1 MRRRAMLGLLFIG
14 VIPMPLTVH
23 GQQPARVV
31 RIGFLGAESTQ
42 RTQSDLNLL
51 RTGLREMGYVEGT
64 GLAFEV
70 RAANGE
76 YGRLPG
82 LAKELVG
89 TRIDVL
95 VTSGSKA
102 GIAAKE
108 ATTVV
113 PVVVSNMGDAVQAG
127 FSGSFAKPGSNVTGV
142 SMMNPEVTV
151 KQLELLREV
160 KPGIVRVAV
169 LMNPANP
176 NYALTFAALRR
187 AAEGF
192 NVQVERFDA
201 QRAGE
206 IEPAMRA
213 AAKAGFTAMSVQSE
227 TLFAAQAALVADLA
241 TRHRI
246 AAVGISSF
254 ARAGGLIGYSAS
266 SRERWRH
273 VATYVDRIVKGT
285 KPADLPIEQP
295 TKFEL
300 VINTRTARALGL
312 AIPQSVLLRADEVLE

>member
-1 MRRRAMLGLLFIG
+1 MRRRVMLGLMAIG
-14 VIPMPLTVH
+14 VIPIPLTVH
-23 GQQPARVV
+23 GQQPAKVV
-31 RIGFLGAESTQ
+31 RIGFLGAESAQ
-42 RTQSDLNLL
+42 QAQSDLNLL
-51 RTGLREMGYVEGT
+51 RAGLREMGYVDGP

-70 RAANGE
+70 RTANGE
-76 YGRLPG
+76 YGRLPD

-108 ATTVV
+108 ATAVV

-127 FSGSFAKPGSNVTGV
+127 FSGSFAKPGRNVTGV

-160 KPGIVRVAV
+160 KPGIMRVAV

-192 NVQVERFDA
+192 KVHVERFDA
-201 QRAGE
+201 QRVGE
-206 IEPAMRA
+206 LEPAMRA
-213 AAKAGFTAMSVQSE
+213 AASAGFTAMIVQSE
-227 TLFAAQAALVADLA
+227 TLFAAQSALLANLA
-241 TRHRI
+241 TKHRI
-246 AAVGISSF
+246 AAAGISSF

-285 KPADLPIEQP
+285 KPAELPIEQP

-300 VINTRTARALGL
+300 VINTRTAKGLGL
-312 AIPQSVLLRADEVLE
+312 AIPQSLLLRADEVLE